1 MSAKPIGWIVQYDAP
16 TITGTKRF
24 TVTDH
29 YDHAIVFAFKSDA
42 ISAASAL
49 DKGTLVPLIRYRRTA
64 ADRRRDALEPT
75 P

>member
-1 MSAKPIGWIVQYDAP
+1 MKPLGWIVQYDAP

-29 YDHAIVFAFKSDA
+29 YDHAIVFTEKSDA
-42 ISAASAL
+42 IHVASAL
-49 DKGTLVPLIRYRRTA
+49 DKAALVPLIRYRRTT

-75 P
+75 T